1 MNENPSNEEI
11 NDSSEIVIPQNNSEL
26 QEIEVSLDEIPEEES
41 FAIKNKDN
49 VYYQMYKEAKSKAKV
64 ARDLA
69 ISSYLEAKRIK
80 NLYMLN
86 DTSDSDDSDFEN
98 MDPEENDESQNMDEP
113 S

>member
-1 MNENPSNEEI
+1 
-11 NDSSEIVIPQNNSEL
+11 
-26 QEIEVSLDEIPEEES
+26 
-41 FAIKNKDN
+41 
-49 VYYQMYKEAKSKAKV
+49 MYKEAKSKAKV

-98 MDPEENDESQNMDEP
+98 MESEENDESENIDE